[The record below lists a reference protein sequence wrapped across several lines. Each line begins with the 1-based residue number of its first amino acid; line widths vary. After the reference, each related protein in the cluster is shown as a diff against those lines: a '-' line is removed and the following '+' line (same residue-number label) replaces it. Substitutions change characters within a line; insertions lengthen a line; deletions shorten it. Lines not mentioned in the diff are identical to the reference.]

1 MCKTSTCVLMMIL
14 LVGCSTC
21 LAQVDYSTA
30 TLKGRIFDPQQLAV
44 SGATVTITSPS
55 TAWTRVVRTGGDG
68 SYIAPLLSPGA
79 YVVRFEAIGF
89 STVFGAVSVSVGEIV
104 NYRNPRNPR
113 NPGTEIRG
121 QTEYSPIIVMV
132 PQRTISLEAYLA
144 RLCES
149 MNSRIIRARGWPIP
163 KYSPA

>member
-79 YVVRFEAIGF
+79 YVVRVEAIGF

-113 NPGTEIRG
+113 NPGTDGIFPNYRYG
-121 QTEYSPIIVMV
+121 SSAYDFTRSLASPSV
-132 PQRTISLEAYLA
+132 
-144 RLCES
+144 
-149 MNSRIIRARGWPIP
+149 
-163 KYSPA
+163 